1 MVNEKKLKVK
11 YSDFQTTLSFNEWVE
26 RYRVS
31 SGYIEPTKYY
41 QGNAGSPK
49 MSMDTLMELQIS
61 RKTSGDG
68 QQNLIGKI
76 LSLISF

>member
-1 MVNEKKLKVK
+1 MTKEKLRVK
-11 YSDFQTTLSFNEWVE
+11 YSDFKTDLTYNEWVE
-26 RYRVS
+26 QYGVS

-61 RKTSGDG
+61 RKTSGDD

-76 LSLISF
+76 ISLISF

>member
-1 MVNEKKLKVK
+1 MIKERLRVK
-11 YSDFQTTLSFNEWVE
+11 YSDFKTDLTYNEWVE
-26 RYRVS
+26 QYRVS

-61 RKTSGDG
+61 RKTSGDD

>member
-1 MVNEKKLKVK
+1 MIKERLRVK
-11 YSDFQTTLSFNEWVE
+11 YSEFKTDLTYNEWVE
-26 RYRVS
+26 QYGVS

-61 RKTSGDG
+61 RKTSGEG

>member
-1 MVNEKKLKVK
+1 MIKERLRVK
-11 YSDFQTTLSFNEWVE
+11 YSEFKTDLTYNEWVE
-26 RYRVS
+26 QYGVS

>member
-1 MVNEKKLKVK
+1 MTKERLRVK
-11 YSDFQTTLSFNEWVE
+11 YSEFKTDLTYNEWVE
-26 RYRVS
+26 QYRVS

>member
-1 MVNEKKLKVK
+1 MIKEKLRVK
-11 YSDFQTTLSFNEWVE
+11 YSEFKTDLTYNEWVE
-26 RYRVS
+26 QYRVS
-31 SGYIEPTKYY
+31 SDYIEPTKYY

-61 RKTSGDG
+61 RKTSGDD

>member
-1 MVNEKKLKVK
+1 MIKEKLRVK
-11 YSDFQTTLSFNEWVE
+11 YSEFKTDLTYNEWVE
-26 RYRVS
+26 QYRVS

-61 RKTSGDG
+61 RKTSGDD